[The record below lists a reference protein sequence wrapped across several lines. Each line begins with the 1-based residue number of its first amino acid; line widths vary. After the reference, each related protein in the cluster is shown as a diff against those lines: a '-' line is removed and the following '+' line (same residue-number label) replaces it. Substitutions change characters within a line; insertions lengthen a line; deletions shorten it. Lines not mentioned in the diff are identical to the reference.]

1 MNVADL
7 RKYKDRAKSKAKRR
21 RRRHAESSTDEDAS
35 DAEYLAHMKQAL
47 RVAFDFYDVD
57 RSNSIDKDELG
68 HILRAVGDD
77 VTVDELCEIMQ
88 AVDLDTSGQIEFDEF
103 YLMMKTRLYE
113 QRVVFRAKTELEVR
127 AIFDQIDADR
137 NRVLD
142 TAEFYHA
149 LVHELQI
156 PLTPDEFDAVVDEI
170 DTSNDGRIDIEE
182 FSAFMLLVEQ
192 LSGASASTQHLTHL
206 SSDAISGMKKIARGA
221 PRDPEAHL
229 LALLGVPTN
238 FRHAVTSTARRV
250 QKHSM
255 EYVLSF
261 PPPETVYNMAQHGNL
276 ALVPTQTLQEAWAG
290 VEASEAL
297 QKQAI
302 VSLKLAKG
310 VPAPYDK
317 REHDVIGRKV
327 RVCFFDMADAT
338 SATTAHGVRRLEGQ
352 IVGNIHEIPVAWS
365 KKEED
370 VWYFSRA
377 ATKADDYK
385 FIVRTNTPA
394 DDLYLFI
401 EFVLELKSETA
412 HEMHQAATKAKY
424 KAPPPA
430 HALVPIEMVC
440 CWTKIPVNQLL
451 APANQDVVR
460 FDVPLY
466 GGSILNPVELD
477 EDEISRRRSGW
488 RALKKALTAYC
499 PPQLHIKSLQ
509 IPKLPYP
516 EKLQIAQLPSTI
528 IAPYSAVSIIQ
539 DYMSLMKTVLSTLE
553 SPSHV
558 YTCEPALKLFPR
570 ILDDAD
576 VYEAFRA
583 VVADQL
589 RPGMFKTLAERHD
602 RFKSV
607 VLRMWPAFTAPRA
620 RIDIDADASDKTSNL
635 LQAHLDDMA
644 KGKFGFTDVK
654 EPTTPFHI
662 REVSFERLL

>member
-1 MNVADL
+1 
-7 RKYKDRAKSKAKRR
+7 
-21 RRRHAESSTDEDAS
+21 
-35 DAEYLAHMKQAL
+35 
-47 RVAFDFYDVD
+47 
-57 RSNSIDKDELG
+57 
-68 HILRAVGDD
+68 
-77 VTVDELCEIMQ
+77 
-88 AVDLDTSGQIEFDEF
+88 
-103 YLMMKTRLYE
+103 
-113 QRVVFRAKTELEVR
+113 
-127 AIFDQIDADR
+127 
-137 NRVLD
+137 
-142 TAEFYHA
+142 
-149 LVHELQI
+149 
-156 PLTPDEFDAVVDEI
+156 
-170 DTSNDGRIDIEE
+170 
-182 FSAFMLLVEQ
+182 
-192 LSGASASTQHLTHL
+192 
-206 SSDAISGMKKIARGA
+206 MKKIARGA

-424 KAPPPA
+424 KAPPLPM
-430 HALVPIEMVC
+430 H
-440 CWTKIPVNQLL
+440 
-451 APANQDVVR
+451 VVR

-620 RIDIDADASDKTSNL
+620 RIDIDADASDKTSSL
-635 LQAHLDDMA
+635 LQAHLEDMA
-644 KGKFGFTDVK
+644 RG
-654 EPTTPFHI
+654 
-662 REVSFERLL
+662 